1 MVIRVGAP
9 AAASR
14 EPRQARKGATV
25 AVVPGAGVSLA
36 RIATY
41 LPVPRVVAGLVKL
54 GVPDD

>member
-25 AVVPGAGVSLA
+25 AVEPGAGVSLA

-41 LPVPRVVAGLVKL
+41 TAVPQCDAGLVKL
-54 GVPDD
+54 GAD